1 MWVGRVLQLNITSR
15 HLQHLLY
22 FPNISLTMDSDSK
35 METPEEL
42 GVRFEQLGALEQ
54 EFEDAEV
61 EISKT

>member
-1 MWVGRVLQLNITSR
+1 
-15 HLQHLLY
+15 
-22 FPNISLTMDSDSK
+22 MDSDSK

-61 EISKT
+61 EISKPGFMRKHA